1 MRALIGALSAISG
14 YWLAAL
20 LDASIAGAMVTM
32 AGVVFGLVYLL
43 APDRGLIAQ
52 LWHRSRQ
59 RWEFAQT
66 MLAIHLLNHDGQAE
80 AESESQLKHCRIIC
94 GGRKTSQIKRYTE
107 QWISNGST
115 ALREGLC

>member
-52 LWHRSRQ
+52 LRYRSRQ

-80 AESESQLKHCRIIC
+80 ADPEPSTPDTADGAESEPKPESGTLPFDF
-94 GGRKTSQIKRYTE
+94 T
-107 QWISNGST
+107 
-115 ALREGLC
+115 